1 MRTRKKIWFLYSLI
15 PIVIA
20 IVVGIGIYTRAFGMF
35 SPKEPYVKGEPD
47 SIALDS
53 VTDEGKNWIGEMGT
67 GAKPATSDVPT
78 CEGKKGTKD
87 NPFVILEI
95 VADKAQQQMGYLA
108 MDENETKPL
117 DILQYGI
124 DTAAEQKRSY
134 VPGSSSIMGQDNLKE
149 IGQWFCNWKYS
160 VYKIGKKAEKESIPY
175 TEIAKL
181 YNVEITSN
189 DLEKA
194 GVSTEA
200 FDEQLQKGKT
210 QKFSREV
217 YDVPALI
224 KKYPDFFEK
233 DSDKNTIRKPAKEDI
248 NNWSVKK
255 KTEVVKEAEEEIY
268 KKTGYLVAV
277 EPGKGEF
284 GFASES
290 DASNFIFT
298 KMGTDADRWIY
309 VEKEEDLPEVVLVR

>member
-1 MRTRKKIWFLYSLI
+1 M
-15 PIVIA
+15 
-20 IVVGIGIYTRAFGMF
+20 
-35 SPKEPYVKGEPD
+35 
-47 SIALDS
+47 
-53 VTDEGKNWIGEMGT
+53 
-67 GAKPATSDVPT
+67 
-78 CEGKKGTKD
+78 
-87 NPFVILEI
+87 
-95 VADKAQQQMGYLA
+95 
-108 MDENETKPL
+108 
-117 DILQYGI
+117 
-124 DTAAEQKRSY
+124 
-134 VPGSSSIMGQDNLKE
+134 KE

-290 DASNFIFT
+290 DAFKFHFHKN
-298 KMGTDADRWIY
+298 GNGCRPL
-309 VEKEEDLPEVVLVR
+309 DLR

>member
-1 MRTRKKIWFLYSLI
+1 MGKRQKKNPFLYRDCQ
-15 PIVIA
+15 V
-20 IVVGIGIYTRAFGMF
+20 
-35 SPKEPYVKGEPD
+35 
-47 SIALDS
+47 
-53 VTDEGKNWIGEMGT
+53 
-67 GAKPATSDVPT
+67 
-78 CEGKKGTKD
+78 
-87 NPFVILEI
+87 
-95 VADKAQQQMGYLA
+95 
-108 MDENETKPL
+108 
-117 DILQYGI
+117 
-124 DTAAEQKRSY
+124 
-134 VPGSSSIMGQDNLKE
+134 
-149 IGQWFCNWKYS
+149 
-160 VYKIGKKAEKESIPY
+160 
-175 TEIAKL
+175 

-210 QKFSREV
+210 QKFSREF

-290 DASNFIFT
+290 DASNFFSQKWERMQT
-298 KMGTDADRWIY
+298 AGLR
-309 VEKEEDLPEVVLVR
+309 

>member
-248 NNWSVKK
+248 NNWSVKM

-268 KKTGYLVAV
+268 KKTG
-277 EPGKGEF
+277 
-284 GFASES
+284 
-290 DASNFIFT
+290 
-298 KMGTDADRWIY
+298 
-309 VEKEEDLPEVVLVR
+309 